1 MNKLEMFSE
10 KLGKTITIIAE
21 SVEGQKTSVEGQK
34 SFKPAM
40 EGASN
45 STVSMMGWCRGGWNN
60 DSGSGW

>member
-21 SVEGQKTSVEGQK
+21 SAEGQE

-40 EGASN
+40 EGVSD